1 MILFSLFLFFVSGTT
16 DTGQAQEQVNISQ
29 AYRDYIKTVDL
40 HLEGDERSYP
50 LIRLNSTDQLKLT
63 FDDMMADQKNYQY
76 TIVHCDAYW
85 QTSAIEPWEY
95 IEGYETDLIEDFQIS
110 LGTAVPYT
118 HYSLV
123 FPNNYLQITKSGNYL
138 LQVFTWNENDE
149 KDLAFTQRFMVLKN
163 TAETEGKIKKR
174 FPEGDESGYLQAV
187 SFSIIPKTFQII
199 NPDEN
204 LKVVIRQNRRW
215 DNAITDLQPTSVRP
229 DRIEYD
235 ALQGN
240 SFFSGNEYRNFDI
253 KDLRNRT
260 EQVKYIE
267 STSEGYLVLLH
278 PDERRTFKQYITEED
293 LNGLRLIRTEPDKD
307 PQTEGDYVYVN
318 FRLPYD
324 YPIGIGD
331 LYLIGELTGWQLT
344 SEAKMTYDF
353 EEKAYTNTLFL
364 KQGYYEYLYAFVPN
378 ESFKGKVNLIE
389 GNHFET
395 GNEYSIFVY
404 YHEPGTDYDRLIS
417 FTVISK

>member
-1 MILFSLFLFFVSGTT
+1 
-16 DTGQAQEQVNISQ
+16 
-29 AYRDYIKTVDL
+29 
-40 HLEGDERSYP
+40 P